1 MLKQIKKYLFY
12 KAFHPSD
19 VKRKFGINKI
29 DSVCILFDGTEESE
43 RKIIHKFK
51 KQINPQG
58 NKTVKSLAFINNRL
72 PLDNI
77 DYDAYNLKDVNWYGI
92 PKSDKIDTF
101 IQYDF
106 DLFIVMCKKM
116 LPHFEYIIAH
126 SNSRFIIGP
135 SITRSTQYFH
145 MTVDTQDNG
154 DTSDLI
160 QKFIKAIETISIKN

>member
-1 MLKQIKKYLFY
+1 MLKLIKKYLFY
-12 KAFHPSD
+12 KAFHTSD
-19 VKRKFGINKI
+19 VIRKSGINKI

-58 NKTVKSLAFINNRL
+58 VKTVKSLAFINNRL

-77 DYDAYNLKDVNWYGI
+77 DYDAYNLKEVNWYGI
-92 PKSDKIDTF
+92 PKSVKINEF
-101 IQYDF
+101 IDSDV
-106 DLFIVMCKKM
+106 DLLIVMCKKM
-116 LPHFEYIIAH
+116 LPHYEYIIAH
-126 SNSRFIIGP
+126 SKARFIIGP

-145 MTVDTQDNG
+145 MTVECHENH

-160 QKFIKAIETISIKN
+160 QKIIKAIETISIKN